1 MSTMHSESAMRDMD
15 AYSRIDEA
23 LLLAQSRARQAEESL
38 AEYDSRVE
46 ETAARALGLLEESR
60 NRELRAERAL
70 ADAQL
75 ALAEHEQHYESA
87 HRDWSVAS
95 YPPSASTTSWLGMV
109 GGVKDEGRRVS
120 GRWYEERHEA
130 LSLQLAAAITEVED
144 AREETQR
151 RCRLLVELESLV
163 EPIIQLR
170 HSGII
175 PEESWSARS
184 QNSED
189 SWRIGSSVVVVDRSS
204 QNPEQVASHGC
215 FATLAA
221 QARLAQEAHATRT
234 VLSQV
239 QQALLG
245 SGSADEKSNRDH
257 GNSRGA
263 MAYEEARRLLPSILE
278 KIRALVA
285 LVNAQRA
292 EIERINA
299 AFKELA
305 GNSSTIPPL
314 ESKNEPTHLNASVQ
328 ETSKIELRERD
339 ADDRTSGQLLDVTAG
354 EDDEECF
361 AARAVVAISA
371 AAHVLVERWE
381 KSALR
386 CVRAARQAMRRF
398 VSSWIPVVATA
409 MATALGLLLFS
420 TSRKRISLGSSHPGS
435 NLAAYVV
442 IVRSA

>member
-1 MSTMHSESAMRDMD
+1 MRDID
-15 AYSRIDEA
+15 GFSRIDEA
-23 LLLAQSRARQAEESL
+23 LLLAQSRARQAEEAL

-46 ETAARALGLLEESR
+46 ETAARALGLLEECR
-60 NRELRAERAL
+60 NREIRAERAL
-70 ADAQL
+70 AEAQL
-75 ALAEHEQHYESA
+75 AMAEHEQHYESA

-95 YPPSASTTSWLGMV
+95 SPPPVTTTLWLGMV
-109 GGVKDEGRRVS
+109 GGAREEGRRTS
-120 GRWYEERHEA
+120 WRWYEERHEA
-130 LSLQLAAAITEVED
+130 LSIQLATAIGEVEE

-151 RCRLLVELESLV
+151 RCRLLVELEGLV

-170 HSGII
+170 HSGVI
-175 PEESWSARS
+175 PEESWSTRS

-189 SWRIGSSVVVVDRSS
+189 SWRVGSSFVIVDRSS

-245 SGSADEKSNRDH
+245 SESADEKRNRDDSS
-257 GNSRGA
+257 SRGVL
-263 MAYEEARRLLPSILE
+263 AYEEARRLLPSILE

-285 LVNAQRA
+285 LVNSQRA

-299 AFKELA
+299 AFKALSE
-305 GNSSTIPPL
+305 SSSATLPMEAKDEPPL
-314 ESKNEPTHLNASVQ
+314 SAGVKGTSNNDHGEAS
-328 ETSKIELRERD
+328 
-339 ADDRTSGQLLDVTAG
+339 ANDRTSEQYLDVTAG
-354 EDDEECF
+354 DDDDECF

-371 AAHVLVERWE
+371 AAHVLVKRWE

-409 MATALGLLLFS
+409 VATALGLLLFS
-420 TSRKRISLGSSHPGS
+420 TSRKRISLGTSHAGS